1 LNKRY
6 AANFASIDRNL
17 ARKLQMAIIEFPPVD
32 SADEDGLLAI
42 GGDLEPE
49 SLLLAYQSGIFP
61 WPVNDELLAWFSPP
75 TRAIISVDEFH
86 ISRSLE
92 RELKRGRF
100 ITKIDSAFNQVIANC
115 AQVIN
120 RGDQDGTWITDEVIQ
135 AYSKLHQL
143 GIAHSFETYLDG
155 ELVGGIYGLRIKSFF
170 AAESSFYRKANASK
184 IAMVSLYEYLKLEQ
198 IPWFDC
204 QVLTPFSESFGAKE
218 IPRDEYL
225 KLLETALRKSD

>member
-1 LNKRY
+1 
-6 AANFASIDRNL
+6 
-17 ARKLQMAIIEFPPVD
+17 MAIIDFPPVNT
-32 SADEDGLLAI
+32 ADEDGLLAI

-49 SLLLAYQSGIFP
+49 SLLLAYQNGIFP

-75 TRAIISVDEFH
+75 IRAIISVDEFH

-100 ITKIDSAFNQVIANC
+100 STKIDSAFNQVITCC

-120 RGDQDGTWITDEVIQ
+120 RGDQDGTWITDQIIS
-135 AYSKLHQL
+135 AYSELHKL
-143 GIAHSFETYLDG
+143 GIAHSFESYLDG
-155 ELVGGIYGLRIKSFF
+155 ELVGGIYGVRVNKFF

-184 IAMVSLYEYLKLEQ
+184 VAMVALYEYLKREG

-218 IPRDEYL
+218 ISRDEFL
-225 KLLETALRKSD
+225 RLLNGAF

>member
-1 LNKRY
+1 
-6 AANFASIDRNL
+6 
-17 ARKLQMAIIEFPPVD
+17 MAIIEFPPVD
-32 SADEDGLLAI
+32 SADEDGLLAV

-49 SLLLAYQSGIFP
+49 SLLLAYQNGIFP
-61 WPVNDELLAWFSPP
+61 WPINDELLAWFSPP

-100 ITKIDSAFNQVIANC
+100 TTKIDSAFHQVITRC

-120 RGDQDGTWITDEVIQ
+120 RGEQDGTWITEEIIS
-135 AYSKLHQL
+135 AYSELHRL
-143 GIAHSFETYLDG
+143 GIAHSFESYLDG
-155 ELVGGIYGLRIKSFF
+155 ELVGGIYGVRVNNFF

-184 IAMVSLYEYLKLEQ
+184 VAMVALYEYLKREG

-218 IPRDEYL
+218 ISRGEFL
-225 KLLETALRKSD
+225 KLLRGAIMQTAK

>member
-1 LNKRY
+1 
-6 AANFASIDRNL
+6 
-17 ARKLQMAIIEFPPVD
+17 MAIIEFPPVD
-32 SADEDGLLAI
+32 SADEDGLLAV
-42 GGDLEPE
+42 GGDLDLE
-49 SLLLAYQSGIFP
+49 SLLLAYQNGIFP
-61 WPVNDELLAWFSPP
+61 WPINDELLAWFSPP

-100 ITKIDSAFNQVIANC
+100 TTKIDSAFHQVITRC

-120 RGDQDGTWITDEVIQ
+120 RGEQDGTWITEEIIS
-135 AYSKLHQL
+135 AYSELHRL
-143 GIAHSFETYLDG
+143 GIAHSFESYLDG
-155 ELVGGIYGLRIKSFF
+155 ELVGGIYGVRVNNFF

-184 IAMVSLYEYLKLEQ
+184 VAMVALYEYLKREG

-218 IPRDEYL
+218 ISRDEFL
-225 KLLETALRKSD
+225 RLLNGAF

>member
-1 LNKRY
+1 
-6 AANFASIDRNL
+6 
-17 ARKLQMAIIEFPPVD
+17 MAIIEFPPVD
-32 SADEDGLLAI
+32 SADEDGLLAV
-42 GGDLEPE
+42 GGDLDLE
-49 SLLLAYQSGIFP
+49 SLLLAYQNGIFP
-61 WPVNDELLAWFSPP
+61 WPINDELLAWFSPP

-100 ITKIDSAFNQVIANC
+100 TTKIDSAFHQVITRC

-120 RGDQDGTWITDEVIQ
+120 RGEQDGTWITEEIIS
-135 AYSKLHQL
+135 AYSELHRL
-143 GIAHSFETYLDG
+143 GIAHSFESYLDG
-155 ELVGGIYGLRIKSFF
+155 ELVGGIYGVRVNNFF

-184 IAMVSLYEYLKLEQ
+184 VAMVALYEYLKRDG

-218 IPRDEYL
+218 ISRDEFL
-225 KLLETALRKSD
+225 RLLNGAF

>member
-1 LNKRY
+1 
-6 AANFASIDRNL
+6 
-17 ARKLQMAIIEFPPVD
+17 MAIIEFPPVD
-32 SADEDGLLAI
+32 TADEDGLLAI

-49 SLLLAYQSGIFP
+49 SLLLAYQNGIFP
-61 WPVNDELLAWFSPP
+61 WPINDELLAWFSPP
-75 TRAIISVDEFH
+75 IRAIISVDEFH

-100 ITKIDSAFNQVIANC
+100 STKIDSAFNQVITCC

-120 RGDQDGTWITDEVIQ
+120 RGDQDGTWITDQIIS
-135 AYSKLHQL
+135 AYSELHKL
-143 GIAHSFETYLDG
+143 GIAHSFESYLDG
-155 ELVGGIYGLRIKSFF
+155 ELVGGIYGVRVNKFF

-184 IAMVSLYEYLKLEQ
+184 VAMVALYEYLKREG

-218 IPRDEYL
+218 ISRDEFL
-225 KLLETALRKSD
+225 RLLNGAF